1 MRIAYFDCFSGI
13 SGDMLLGT
21 LIDAGADIE
30 KIELELK
37 KLKLTDYKIRTKRV
51 FKNQISATKFDVDVI
66 ENTHAR
72 HLSDINKII
81 EDSELDIS
89 VKELSKQIFKELAI
103 VEAKIHNTSIDKIH
117 FHEVGATDAI
127 IDIIGSVIAL
137 KELKLDIIYSSKI
150 HLGSGF
156 VECQHGIIPVP
167 APATIELLKD
177 IPVYSTGIKSE
188 LTTPTGAVIIKNIAK
203 NFGIMPEMKIEN
215 IGYGAGTKDL
225 TIPNLLRV
233 YIGEIREDK
242 DNNEEYEKDNVIL
255 IETNIDDMNPE
266 FFDYIYERLLENGS
280 LDVFTTP
287 IFMKKNRPS
296 VMLSVL
302 TTTENLDE
310 ILSIIFAETST
321 LGVRLNRLERRKLE
335 REIITIKTKFGDM
348 RIKISKSKGKI
359 KNIAPEYEDCKK
371 IASELKIPLKDV
383 YNEVRRIAMNERQI

>member
-203 NFGIMPEMKIEN
+203 NFGIMPEMKIEK

-383 YNEVRRIAMNERQI
+383 YDEVRRIAMYD

>member
-203 NFGIMPEMKIEN
+203 NFGIMPEMKIEK

>member
-203 NFGIMPEMKIEN
+203 NFGIMPEMKIEK

-371 IASELKIPLKDV
+371 VASELKIPLKDV
-383 YNEVRRIAMNERQI
+383 YDEVRRIAMYD

>member
-137 KELKLDIIYSSKI
+137 KELKLDIIYSSNLI
-150 HLGSGF
+150 S
-156 VECQHGIIPVP
+156 
-167 APATIELLKD
+167 
-177 IPVYSTGIKSE
+177 YS
-188 LTTPTGAVIIKNIAK
+188 PNI
-203 NFGIMPEMKIEN
+203 
-215 IGYGAGTKDL
+215 L
-225 TIPNLLRV
+225 
-233 YIGEIREDK
+233 
-242 DNNEEYEKDNVIL
+242 
-255 IETNIDDMNPE
+255 
-266 FFDYIYERLLENGS
+266 
-280 LDVFTTP
+280 
-287 IFMKKNRPS
+287 
-296 VMLSVL
+296 
-302 TTTENLDE
+302 
-310 ILSIIFAETST
+310 
-321 LGVRLNRLERRKLE
+321 
-335 REIITIKTKFGDM
+335 
-348 RIKISKSKGKI
+348 
-359 KNIAPEYEDCKK
+359 
-371 IASELKIPLKDV
+371 
-383 YNEVRRIAMNERQI
+383 